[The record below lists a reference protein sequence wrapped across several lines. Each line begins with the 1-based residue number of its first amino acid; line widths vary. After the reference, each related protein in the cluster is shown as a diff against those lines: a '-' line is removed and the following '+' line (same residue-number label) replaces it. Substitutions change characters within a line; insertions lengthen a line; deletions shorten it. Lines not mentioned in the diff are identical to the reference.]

1 MKAKMCFELE
11 KLSGDAVS
19 EESLTNTVNAR
30 LQDTSKETSI
40 TGFNDPTIA
49 NAKVVIDLV
58 DAIKPG
64 SIKYELV
71 KDGETEEVGVL
82 QEGFVILLFVFCI
95 LRVPL
100 GPHEQRKVR
109 NFNGAQDR
117 SASVRASRGHRR
129 GEAEDGHDRFRLPHD
144 QGLPA
149 GRTKTKRLLKRRKL
163 FPPSLLLFWFWMNN
177 HLLAHYVKTPA
188 SSTLQLRCDGA
199 LVRVLGAVVL
209 CSCE

>member
-82 QEGFVILLFVFCI
+82 
-95 LRVPL
+95 
-100 GPHEQRKVR
+100 
-109 NFNGAQDR
+109 
-117 SASVRASRGHRR
+117 
-129 GEAEDGHDRFRLPHD
+129 
-144 QGLPA
+144 
-149 GRTKTKRLLKRRKL
+149 
-163 FPPSLLLFWFWMNN
+163 
-177 HLLAHYVKTPA
+177 
-188 SSTLQLRCDGA
+188 
-199 LVRVLGAVVL
+199 
-209 CSCE
+209 